1 MMTCTLIENDTLEA
15 MQIYVLKTG
24 LRYGPYS
31 LEELQEQFEG
41 GVFGA
46 EDFAS
51 CDESESWTPIHE
63 VPGIGSNN
71 FAVET
76 DPENNLLVIR
86 YSGCVDAAAVEQCL
100 SGVRA
105 ALQKIESDFQLLAD
119 FTELH
124 SMDVACVPYIE
135 EIMELCDEKGV
146 SAVVRV
152 IPDPTRDIGLQIMSH
167 FHYGAGVR
175 IMTCASM
182 DEAMARLCDGAGA
195 ERSRID

>member
-1 MMTCTLIENDTLEA
+1 M
-15 MQIYVLKTG
+15 KTG

-31 LEELQEQFEG
+31 LEELQEHLDG
-41 GVFGA
+41 GVFAA

-51 CDESESWTPIHE
+51 CDKSKSWMPMHE
-63 VPGIGSNN
+63 VPGIASKN
-71 FAVET
+71 FAIET
-76 DPENNLLVIR
+76 DQENNLLVIR

-105 ALQKIESDFQLLAD
+105 ALQNIEADFQLLAD
-119 FTELH
+119 FTELQ
-124 SMDVACVPYIE
+124 SMDVACVPHIE
-135 EIMELCDEKGV
+135 EIMELCDEQGV

-152 IPDPTRDIGLQIMSH
+152 IPDPKRDIGLQIMSH

-182 DEAMARLCDGAGA
+182 DEAMARL
-195 ERSRID
+195 SV